1 MPLSQSKPR
10 QHIHTRQVECR
21 GYHCEDGLWDIEGHL
36 TDVKTYGFE
45 NEYRGTVLPGD
56 PVHDMW
62 IRITVDDSLILRGI
76 EAVTDKSP
84 FPVCPAIAPNFQRL
98 MGLSIRPGFLSK
110 VRELLGGIE
119 GCTHLVE
126 LMGPIATTA
135 YQTIYPYRHR
145 LTRDAGSQPPQ
156 KSAKTGEKPR
166 LIGTC
171 HAFKSDGEVVK
182 RLWPDFYSGAAKV

>member
-21 GYHCEDGLWDIEGHL
+21 GFRREDGLWDIEGHL

-45 NEYRGTVLPGD
+45 SEYRGTVRPGD
-56 PVHDMW
+56 PVHEMW
-62 IRITVDDSLILRGI
+62 IRITVDDELVVRAI

-84 FPVCPAIAPNFQRL
+84 FPVCRDITPNFQRL
-98 MGLSIRPGFLSK
+98 SGLSLRPGFLPQ
-110 VRELLGGIE
+110 VRERLGGVE

-135 YQTIYPYRHR
+135 FQTIYPYRHR
-145 LTRDAGSQPPQ
+145 VLRDAGAPPM
-156 KSAKTGEKPR
+156 KPGKPGEKPR
-166 LIGTC
+166 LIDTC

-182 RLWPDFYSGAAKV
+182 RLWPEFHTGPKT

>member
-1 MPLSQSKPR
+1 MPLSAALPR

-21 GYHCEDGLWDIEGHL
+21 GFRRDDGLWDIEGHL
-36 TDVKTYGFE
+36 TDVKTYAFASE
-45 NEYRGTVLPGD
+45 FRGSVEPGD
-56 PVHDMW
+56 PVHEMR
-62 IRITVDDSLILRGI
+62 IRLTVDDDLIVRDI

-84 FPVCPAIAPNFQRL
+84 FPVCPAIAPNFARL
-98 MGLSIRPGFLSK
+98 KGLSIRTGFLSK
-110 VRELLGGIE
+110 VRERLGGVE

-145 LTRDAGSQPPQ
+145 LTREAGATEPKP
-156 KSAKTGEKPR
+156 TEKPR

-171 HAFKSDGEVVK
+171 HAFKSDGEVVQ
-182 RLWPDFYSGAAKV
+182 RLWPDFYTGAAPR